1 AALFCAPDALAVD
14 DRRRRARLAFGQ
26 FAAFH
31 VKRMVDA
38 IERAVV
44 IPADEVIMYGAA
56 WRKVLGDRAPLASG
70 AQDVHRA
77 VHHFT
82 HLDRALVAAGLGPR
96 DQRLDQVP
104 FVIGQVTRVAQ
115 PATVV

>member
-1 AALFCAPDALAVD
+1 MYQGKQQQTLRIHKQVSFLALDLLAGVVTMRIDRRPALFCAPDALAVD

-70 AQDVHRA
+70 AQ
-77 VHHFT
+77 
-82 HLDRALVAAGLGPR
+82 
-96 DQRLDQVP
+96 
-104 FVIGQVTRVAQ
+104 
-115 PATVV
+115 